1 VSLRKSIAVIAKL
14 KEQGVLEE
22 YAISGAVAAL
32 NYIEPFLT
40 ADLDI
45 LISVGDLESRKS
57 GLVLL
62 KPIEEALAKMG
73 YRERSDVGIMI
84 ERWPVQ
90 FLPVASPLDEEA
102 LNRAV
107 AIDVAAPGEAPFK
120 ARCLSAEHL
129 IATAVKVGRP
139 KDWARVSEFLEQKSL
154 DLEMLRDVLDR
165 HGLLAAWASFCA
177 RAAIKNPLR

>member
-1 VSLRKSIAVIAKL
+1 MSLRKSIAVIAKL

-22 YAISGAVAAL
+22 YAIAAPL
-32 NYIEPFLT
+32 PRLT
-40 ADLDI
+40 T
-45 LISVGDLESRKS
+45 
-57 GLVLL
+57 
-62 KPIEEALAKMG
+62 
-73 YRERSDVGIMI
+73 
-84 ERWPVQ
+84 
-90 FLPVASPLDEEA
+90 
-102 LNRAV
+102 V